1 MSKAS
6 EAVSKAAKKD
16 IKRLSRNPMTPI
28 ALFKLI
34 WHKALLRVRSKS

>member
-34 WHKALLRVRSKS
+34 WRKALLRARSKS